1 MPWDLPVLIMIEVHS
16 SILPNVTG
24 ALLAVNK
31 DIWDFSFA
39 EGSLRT
45 SHSEKRLSELPC
57 LQETHVYFVY

>member
-1 MPWDLPVLIMIEVHS
+1 MIEAHS

-45 SHSEKRLSELPC
+45 SHSEKRLSELAC
-57 LQETHVYFVY
+57 LQETSRIVCLLKFS